1 MDKLSAPYPILE
13 IVLGTLIMIV
23 IIFVHGAG
31 IRTINQRFSKSWTQ
45 VNAATPYWRINLLL
59 AFTIGALAALHF
71 AETLL
76 WAIPVSVMG
85 LIPSMRD
92 SYYFVLESYTTLG
105 EGAVGL
111 PDRWR
116 LIGPIIAMSGLFTF
130 GWTGSVLVS
139 VMTEFGKFDRV
150 RAEGLNDRGRSDGTR
165 SKRLP

>member
-1 MDKLSAPYPILE
+1 MDELSAPKPVLE
-13 IVLGTLIMIV
+13 IVFGTLIMIV

-31 IRTINQRFSKSWTQ
+31 IRTINQRFSKSWIH
-45 VNAATPYWRINLLL
+45 VNDTTAYWRLNLLL
-59 AFTIGALAALHF
+59 AVTIASLAALHF

-92 SYYFVLESYTTLG
+92 SYYYVLESYTTLG
-105 EGAVGL
+105 EGNVDL

-139 VMTEFGKFDRV
+139 VMTEFGKLDRV
-150 RAEGLNDRGRSDGTR
+150 RARRPTDRGPAEGTDSD
-165 SKRLP
+165 K

>member
-1 MDKLSAPYPILE
+1 
-13 IVLGTLIMIV
+13 MIF

-31 IRTINQRFSKSWTQ
+31 IRQINQRFTTSWIHMDD
-45 VNAATPYWRINLLL
+45 ATARWRVNLLL
-59 AFTIGALAALHF
+59 TITIGSLAALHL

-76 WAIPVSVMG
+76 WAIPLSVMG

-92 SYYFVLESYTTLG
+92 SYYYVLENYTTLG
-105 EGAVGL
+105 EGSVSL

-139 VMTEFGKFDRV
+139 IMTEFGKLDSV
-150 RAEGLNDRGRSDGTR
+150 RAKGLKDRRPSDGAD
-165 SKRLP
+165 SEPGS